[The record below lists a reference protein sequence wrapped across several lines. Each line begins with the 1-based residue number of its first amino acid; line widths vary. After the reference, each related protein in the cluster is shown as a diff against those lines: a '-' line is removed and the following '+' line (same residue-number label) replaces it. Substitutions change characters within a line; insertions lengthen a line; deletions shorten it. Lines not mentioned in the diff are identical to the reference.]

1 MPMNLY
7 ILLHD
12 DVDTFTN
19 AKLIHDIKTKF
30 AWASEYTIWEEAL
43 HWPRIT
49 EICLDKDDW
58 RIRIDIRSGEDM
70 SCDPARLAAKLS
82 KQGPLPDNFL
92 NYNIEIAVGFRDDP
106 DTLYTDDTIMFGE
119 FFRDTYPGIVIVDSK
134 HNRW

>member
-1 MPMNLY
+1 MPLNLY
-7 ILLHD
+7 MLLHD

-19 AKLIHDIKTKF
+19 AKLINDITTKF

-70 SCDPARLAAKLS
+70 SCDPARLAAQLS

-92 NYNIEIAVGFRDDP
+92 DYNIEIAVGFRDEP
-106 DTLYTDDTIMFGE
+106 ERQCVDDVIFMSE
-119 FFRDTYPGIVIVDSK
+119 FFKENYPGIVIFDNDN
-134 HNRW
+134 HRW